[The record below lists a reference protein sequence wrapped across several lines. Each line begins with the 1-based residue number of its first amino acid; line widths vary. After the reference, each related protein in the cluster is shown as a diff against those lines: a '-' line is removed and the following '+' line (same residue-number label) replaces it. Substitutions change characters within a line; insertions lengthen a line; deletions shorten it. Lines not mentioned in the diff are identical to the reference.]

1 MAGTG
6 HIRRLTIFHYHLL
19 PGGVTDVI
27 VLSVRAVLRHMEEIE
42 KITLVYGREEN
53 TEAVRRKIL
62 DRMPETAADKLSLV
76 HLPAVDYREKQ
87 DRIFEPSSLLELMED
102 LFPGSDNLW
111 MVHNY
116 QLGKNPAFTQ
126 AMLMAAEKRDRPL
139 LFQIHDFPE
148 CSRYANLAALKEGTD
163 RPVYPQRVN
172 TAYCVIN
179 ARDRNLLTEAGMEKE
194 NIWLLNNP
202 VPLGAT
208 AETDREAVKSALY
221 RTYKNDFPALRE
233 KGKLLFYPVRS
244 IRRKNILEAAFLV
257 KMMEEDANFM
267 VSLPGISPA
276 EKPYSDLAEKAFR
289 EGLIPGLWGI
299 GALPD
304 TEVLNYPHYWAAADM
319 VISPSIQEG
328 FGYLYLNALHWRKP
342 LFARYLDI
350 MDGFINI
357 FDKESS
363 HFYENVPLP
372 LSQDEKSRLKQ
383 LYKEK
388 FVHLSSYMTPDSRDR
403 LKKELDRIMGDGKI
417 CFSYLPPS
425 MQYEALKK
433 LDRDGAYREEAALMN
448 RDNLS
453 ALNRL
458 TAATVPDRDKE
469 IEALFGERNY
479 AATLRSIMDGLARG
493 CRESHEE
500 SIQRGLEEKFLSLP
514 YLRLLYGEGI

>member
-1 MAGTG
+1 MAGTV

-27 VLSVRAVLRHMEEIE
+27 VLSVRAVLRHLEEIE
-42 KITLVYGREEN
+42 KIALVYGRDEN
-53 TEAVRRKIL
+53 AEVVRRKIL
-62 DRMPETAADKLSLV
+62 AGMPEAAADKLSLV

-87 DRIFEPSSLLELMED
+87 ESIPEPDALLELLENR
-102 LFPGSDNLW
+102 FPGSDNLW

-126 AMLMAAEKRDRPL
+126 AMLLAAENRERPL

-148 CSRYANLAALKEGTD
+148 CSRYTNLTALKEGTD
-163 RPVYPQRVN
+163 RPVYPQREN

-179 ARDRNLLTEAGMEKE
+179 ARDRNLLIEAGMEKE

-202 VPLGAT
+202 VPLGT
-208 AETDREAVKSALY
+208 AGQADPDAVKSALY
-221 RTYKNDFPALRE
+221 RTYKNDFPALKE

-257 KMMEEDANFM
+257 KMMEGEANFM

-276 EKPYSDLAEKAFR
+276 EKPYSDLVEKAYR

-299 GALPD
+299 GSRPE
-304 TEVLNYPHYWAAADM
+304 TEVLNYPNYWAAADM

-350 MDGFINI
+350 MDGFINV
-357 FDKESS
+357 FDNESS
-363 HFYENVPLP
+363 HFYNDVPLP
-372 LSQDEKSRLKQ
+372 LNRNEKSLLMQ

-388 FVHLSSYMTPDSRDR
+388 FIHLSSYMTPGSREK
-403 LKKELDRIMGDGKI
+403 LEKELKGLIGDKSF
-417 CFSYLPPS
+417 CFSYLPPR

-433 LDRDGAYREEAALMN
+433 TGQGPGVPERCGPDESGQSVRPERTNVSHRSRQRRRD
-448 RDNLS
+448 
-453 ALNRL
+453 
-458 TAATVPDRDKE
+458 
-469 IEALFGERNY
+469 
-479 AATLRSIMDGLARG
+479 
-493 CRESHEE
+493 
-500 SIQRGLEEKFLSLP
+500 
-514 YLRLLYGEGI
+514 